1 VHSDVCLTVL
11 NVRRSQEIDV
21 IVSSIFCNKHK
32 PLGEKG
38 WIWEEIQMRIQI
50 VMKRY
55 VKLLVRG
62 ESC

>member
-1 VHSDVCLTVL
+1 
-11 NVRRSQEIDV
+11 V
-21 IVSSIFCNKHK
+21 IVSSTFCNKHK
-32 PLGEKG
+32 LLEEKG